1 MGILLHKGRSTA
13 ECVIDWFIF
22 DVSTK
27 TGANAEVIAA
37 KSDTTG
43 NMNKFGQLPEDMGI
57 HYPYCSDHSFH
68 LTCKKLYQDVTFE
81 EGGLP
86 NINSPSTCVEKAH
99 KLVMFFNKSTQATA
113 KLKLAQPLLSSVANT
128 NVSYPCIVILHQ
140 DITDALVVHSLY
152 DSAFVGA

>member
-1 MGILLHKGRSTA
+1 MLDHWTPQKGHDNYVGINASWISEQWIMESCTMGILLHKGRSTA

-81 EGGLP
+81 EHVLP
-86 NINSPSTCVEKAH
+86 NINSPSACYV
-99 KLVMFFNKSTQATA
+99 LQQVY
-113 KLKLAQPLLSSVANT
+113 SSNSQFET
-128 NVSYPCIVILHQ
+128 S
-140 DITDALVVHSLY
+140 SLIIIISCY
-152 DSAFVGA
+152 